1 MAEKRSISEARRDL
15 SKLIREV
22 ETGKTVGLTRHGKP
36 VAVLI
41 GHRVFRRLVGKRRGF
56 IAAYRDFTE
65 AVDLA
70 ELALDPDALF
80 EGVRDRTPG
89 RVGHRPFRHG

>member
-1 MAEKRSISEARRDL
+1 MIEKRSIHDARRNL
-15 SKLIREV
+15 SRPILEADN
-22 ETGKTVGLTRHGKP
+22 GKTVELTRHGKP
-36 VAVLI
+36 VAVPI

-89 RVGHRPFRHG
+89 RVGHQSSQHG